1 MNAQLLSKGEVMLV
15 LGIDST
21 SDAATAALVQ
31 DGVLLCEYTQNQKK
45 THSVKLLPMIE
56 SMLSDMEI
64 ELSEIDVF
72 ACGIGPGSFTGVRIG
87 AATIRGF
94 CDALSKSVAAVTSL
108 EALYNN
114 VNTFDGTVI
123 TLVFARENECYTSA
137 YENGSEILAPT
148 VMTIEQIISFAKGK
162 KCIFVGDGA
171 TINKEALSCVADS
184 SFAQG
189 RHNIISAGA
198 VAEIGYKKAL
208 AGELGNS
215 NIIAPLYLR
224 KSQAEREY
232 DEKHKTEE
240 K

>member
-1 MNAQLLSKGEVMLV
+1 MLI

-21 SDAATAALVQ
+21 SDAATAALVC

-45 THSVKLLPMIE
+45 THSVKMLPMVE
-56 SMLSDMEI
+56 EMLRDLDI
-64 ELSEIDVF
+64 ELSQIDVF

-87 AATIRGF
+87 AATVRSF
-94 CDALSKSVAAVTSL
+94 CDALKKPAVAVNSL

-114 VNTFDGTVI
+114 VNSFDGIVI
-123 TLVFARENECYTSA
+123 SLVFAREDECYTA
-137 YENGSEILAPT
+137 AFENGEEILAPA
-148 VMTIEQIISFAKGK
+148 VMSVEDIISYASGK
-162 KCIFVGDGA
+162 RCLFVGDGA
-171 TINKEALSCVADS
+171 IKNHDALAKVLGA

-198 VAEIGYKKAL
+198 IAEIGYKKTL
-208 AGELGNS
+208 LGKTGDS

-232 DEKHKTEE
+232 DEKHKIGEN